1 MNKNFLTLSE
11 LNLLVGERIKESFPE
26 TYWVMAETS
35 DVRLNQ
41 SSGHCYLEFLEKN
54 KQTSSV
60 TAKARGYIWN
70 NTFRMLKPYF
80 EEVTGQ
86 QFSSGLKILVRV
98 LVEFHPVY
106 GYGLNVV
113 DIDPVYTLGDMQL
126 RRKEIISRLEEDG
139 VFTLNKELSLPLNP
153 QRIAVITSP
162 SAAGY
167 EDFLEHLNG
176 NVYGFVFYSKLFPA
190 VMQGEQTE
198 SSVLTALEKIY
209 NFHDFFDAVVI
220 IRGGGATS
228 DLMAFDSY
236 LLAAACAQFP
246 IPVISGIGHERDDT
260 VLDLVAYHRAKT
272 PTAVAD
278 YLVQCVLNTYNE
290 FLATE
295 DAIKSESKKML
306 KRLNSDLKMLTGD
319 LRLKSLSMI
328 EKQSS
333 VQELYRLRLR
343 NAVSA
348 FTARKQHLLS
358 EKESF
363 VKLMSPEYVLAKG
376 YSITRVGGKTI
387 KSPEEVSPGDKIET
401 ALSGGFVVSI
411 ICNQ

>member
-1 MNKNFLTLSE
+1 MNRNFLTLSE
-11 LNLLVGERIKESFPE
+11 LNLLVEERIKESFSE

-41 SSGHCYLEFLEKN
+41 SSGHCYLEFIEKSSR
-54 KQTSSV
+54 TSSI

-70 NTFRMLKPYF
+70 NTFRVLKPYF

-86 QFSSGLKILVRV
+86 QFTSGLKILVRV
-98 LVEFHPVY
+98 SVEFHPVY

-113 DIDPVYTLGDMQL
+113 DIEPAYTLGDMQL
-126 RRKEIISRLEEDG
+126 RKKKIIAQLEEDG
-139 VFTLNKELSLPLNP
+139 VFTLNKELLLPLNP
-153 QRIAVITSP
+153 QRIAIITSP

-167 EDFLEHLNG
+167 EDFLEHLN
-176 NVYGFVFYSKLFPA
+176 NNIYGFVFYPKLFSA

-198 SSVLTALEKIY
+198 MSVFTALEKIY
-209 NFHDFFDAVVI
+209 NCHEFFDVLVI

-236 LLAAACAQFP
+236 QLAAACAQFP
-246 IPVISGIGHERDDT
+246 IPVITGIGHERDDT
-260 VLDLVAYHRAKT
+260 VVDLVAYHRAKT

-278 YLVQCVLNTYNE
+278 YLVQCILNTYNE

-306 KRLNSDLKMLTGD
+306 GRLNSDLKMLTGN

-343 NAVSA
+343 NVVSA
-348 FTARKQHLLS
+348 FTARKQYLLS

-363 VKLMSPEYVLAKG
+363 VKLMSPEYILAKG

-401 ALSGGFVVSI
+401 TLSGGFVVSI
-411 ICNQ
+411 ICN